1 MVLGCG
7 DEIED
12 KMNLPLIGIT
22 MGDPVGIG
30 PEIIIKA
37 LSKPDIYHM
46 CRPLI
51 IGDETALDIA
61 LDILDSH
68 LKIRVTEDMGREKYQ
83 PGWINLYRVSQIS
96 PEGLSFGQPTGES
109 SRYMVTYIKEGTRL
123 ALEGKIS
130 ALVTCAI
137 NKEAMNLAGFGYSGH
152 TELLAALTGAKQ
164 YAMMFVSPSLRVVL
178 VTIHCALCE
187 VVKRLTAHTILLK
200 IKITH
205 QALRD
210 YFGIKDPKIAVAALN
225 PHGGEGGLFGK
236 EEERVITPAIQKA
249 KKMGIHAIG
258 PLPPDSLFHQ
268 AIKGIYDVVV
278 CMYHDQGLIPI
289 KLLHFFEAVNVTLG
303 LPIIRTS
310 VAHGTAYDIA
320 GKGIANPSSLI
331 SAIRLATK
339 MAICQG
345 RMW

>member
-1 MVLGCG
+1 MG
-7 DEIED
+7 
-12 KMNLPLIGIT
+12 LPLIGIT

-37 LSKPDIYHM
+37 LSKQDIHHM
-46 CRPLI
+46 CQPLI
-51 IGDETALDIA
+51 IGDETALNMAIN
-61 LDILDSH
+61 ILGSH
-68 LKIRVTEDMGREKYQ
+68 LKIRVTEDIGGEKYE
-83 PGWINLYRVSQIS
+83 PEWINLYRVSRIS
-96 PEGLSFGQPTGES
+96 PEHLSFGQPTGES

-130 ALVTCAI
+130 ALVTCPI

-152 TELLAALTGAKQ
+152 TELLAELTGARE

-187 VVKRLTAHTILLK
+187 VVKRLTAKAILSK

-205 QALRD
+205 QALKD
-210 YFGIKDPKIAVAALN
+210 YFRIKNPKIAVAALN

-236 EEERVITPAIQKA
+236 EEERIIRPAIQQA
-249 KKMGIHAIG
+249 NKMGIDTIG
-258 PLPPDSLFHQ
+258 PLPSDSLFHQ

-310 VAHGTAYDIA
+310 VDHGTAYDIA

-331 SAIRLATK
+331 SAVRLATNMVYGK
-339 MAICQG
+339 G
-345 RMW
+345 GYSG